1 MELNQFC
8 QSCSMPLHNDAMLGT
23 EKDGSR
29 NRQFCKYCYQDGS
42 FVNPNMSLQE
52 MTSFVKTKMQEM
64 HIDQGIINKMV
75 EILPSLNRW
84 IAKSPI
90 A

>member
-1 MELNQFC
+1 
-8 QSCSMPLHNDAMLGT
+8 
-23 EKDGSR
+23 
-29 NRQFCKYCYQDGS
+29 
-42 FVNPNMSLQE
+42 MSLQE